1 MSRPPTL
8 APPPPETEH
17 PFRTL
22 STAFAAALV
31 AADQL
36 RYLRSELN
44 DSNCEVVFVFDDPLA
59 QGDQLH
65 RRFDAGMFPRVEPK
79 LLFSAR
85 GFLMDEMARLQG
97 RGRHAKGKAL

>member
-1 MSRPPTL
+1 MSKPT
-8 APPPPETEH
+8 AVVPPEPTES

-31 AADQL
+31 ASDSL
-36 RYLRSELN
+36 RYLRAERN
-44 DSNCEVVFVFDDPLA
+44 DVGCEFVFDDPHG
-59 QGDQLH
+59 QGDVLH

-85 GFLMDEMARLQG
+85 GFLMEEMSRLQG
-97 RGRHAKGKAL
+97 GRRHAPKG